1 MIKTVFQSSIYCLLL
16 LFVSFSG
23 AADQSLHLSLP
34 DLNGKLQNLEQYKGK
49 WIIVNYWA
57 TSCQPCLKEIPE
69 LASFYEQHKDK
80 DAVVLGINYEDI
92 PLSWLQQ
99 FMNTVP
105 INYPVWRSLPSAKTP
120 FGLIQVL
127 PTTYIISPE
136 GKLMGRQQGAV
147 NQEMLNNYLEKKTRE
162 ARIQQDALKP

>member
-1 MIKTVFQSSIYCLLL
+1 MNTIITQKLMSILLL
-16 LFVSFSG
+16 LLAGFTVSAS
-23 AADQSLHLSLP
+23 QSLNFSLP

-69 LASFYEQHKDK
+69 LASFHQQHKNR
-80 DAVVLGINYEDI
+80 DAIVLGINHEDI
-92 PLSWLQQ
+92 PLSWLRQ

-105 INYPVWRSLPSAKTP
+105 INYPVVRSLPSAKTP

-127 PTTYIISPE
+127 PTTYIISPD
-136 GKLMGRQQGAV
+136 GKLMGRQQGSV
-147 NQEMLNNYLEKKTRE
+147 NQEMLNRYIERKTSE
-162 ARIQQDALKP
+162 LKNQ